1 MKNTAPALR
10 PSNPQTPSS
19 AGERVQ
25 PRATAPAVRVR
36 TSVKAGE
43 IIREY
48 CHPWF

>member
-10 PSNPQTPSS
+10 PANPQTPPT
-19 AGERVQ
+19 ADERAQ
-25 PRATAPAVRVR
+25 PRATPTSLRVR
-36 TSVKAGE
+36 TCVKAGE